1 MVKNLPANA
10 GFAGGLGSIPGLGR
24 SPGVENGN
32 PSQDSC
38 MKNPMDRGAW
48 WAIVHG
54 VVKELDTSEHMHTHV
69 VHHAGGHAGG
79 ASREQLSQAGG
90 ESTERE
96 DLWAS
101 VFTGGQGGVH
111 NKSHKGFCWCV

>member
-1 MVKNLPANA
+1 MVNNLPAS
-10 GFAGGLGSIPGLGR
+10 GG
-24 SPGVENGN
+24 ENERHELN
-32 PSQDSC
+32 PCVRKTPWRRAWQTLKDSC
-38 MKNPMDRGAW
+38 LKNPMDRGAW
-48 WAIVHG
+48 WATVHG
-54 VVKELDTSEHMHTHV
+54 VVKELDTSEHTHTRV

-96 DLWAS
+96 DLWAG